1 MMDFY
6 RQIDLRYG
14 MIITYPGG
22 IKLPPRSEQVKTELT
37 LHEAGTVYLLLSGAE
52 ETYALSV
59 GEGENVLAGA
69 RVATLG
75 DETPVYASVAGKVIG
90 VFEREGMHYVAIEQ
104 DTELSTEVRTVR
116 EPESKKLAEMT
127 GEELLDAVRLLGV
140 WDTWSGDYLWRR
152 ASRSM
157 QTTRRIVIDTTDDSA
172 WSCTGYRTALK
183 HPGDVLSGAKIL
195 LHMLGASRIVLL
207 VDAERK
213 KLFDA
218 FDVLIN
224 DPKLTVIAQFDV
236 KYPMCDQTIYQ
247 SVYVRHLPK
256 DHTAQD
262 EGVFIVRAQ
271 TAVRL
276 YQSILSGKPQTMHTL
291 TAAGEGFGK
300 NVLMHVPIGTTWDK
314 ILKCVQFKG
323 GSYVTR
329 VGSLLGTETAVG
341 VPDGKTEAVF
351 ADVPCERE
359 EMHCIACGRCAEVC
373 PMRLEPYRILRTKN
387 IKTAQILR
395 NNCIGCG
402 CCNYICPANIALK
415 ERILSMQ

>member
-1 MMDFY
+1 
-6 RQIDLRYG
+6 

-22 IKLPPRSEQVKTELT
+22 IKLPPRSEQVKTEMT
-37 LHEAGTVYLLLSGAE
+37 LHEVGTVYLLLGGAE

-59 GEGENVLAGA
+59 SEGENVLAGA

-75 DETPVYASVAGKVIG
+75 DETPVYASVAGKVVG
-90 VFEREGMHYVAIEQ
+90 VFEREEMHYVAIEQ
-104 DTELSTEVRTVR
+104 DADLSKEVRSVC
-116 EPESKKLAEMT
+116 EPASKRLADMT
-127 GEELLDAVRLLGV
+127 GEELLDAVRVLGIKDV
-140 WDTWSGDYLWRR
+140 WSGDYLWRR
-152 ASRSM
+152 ASRAM
-157 QTTRRIVIDTTDDSA
+157 KTTRRIVVDTTDDSA
-172 WSCTGYRTALK
+172 WSCTGYRTALG

-224 DPKLTVIAQFDV
+224 DPKLTVIAQCDV
-236 KYPMCDQTIYQ
+236 KYPMCDETIYE

-256 DHTAQD
+256 GRSAQD

-271 TAVRL
+271 TAVQL
-276 YQSILSGKPQTMHTL
+276 YQSILTGKPQTMHTL
-291 TAAGEGFGK
+291 TVAGEGFGK
-300 NVLMHVPIGTTWDK
+300 NALMHIPLGTSWKKVLETA
-314 ILKCVQFKG
+314 QFKG
-323 GSYVTR
+323 GGYVTR
-329 VGSLLGTETAVG
+329 VDSLLGKQEAIG

-351 ADVPCERE
+351 ADMPCERE
-359 EMHCIACGRCAEVC
+359 EMHCISCGRCAEVC

-387 IKTAQILR
+387 VKTAQMLK

-402 CCNYICPANIALK
+402 CCDYICVANIALK

>member
-1 MMDFY
+1 
-6 RQIDLRYG
+6 

-37 LHEAGTVYLLLSGAE
+37 LHEVGTVYLLLGGAE
-52 ETYALSV
+52 ETYALAV

-104 DTELSTEVRTVR
+104 DSELSTEVRSVR
-116 EPESKKLAEMT
+116 EPESKKLAEMA

-152 ASRSM
+152 ASRAI
-157 QTTRRIVIDTTDDSA
+157 QKTRRIVIDTTDDSA
-172 WSCTGYRTALK
+172 WSCTGYRTALTA
-183 HPGDVLSGAKIL
+183 PGDVLNGAKIL

-207 VDAERK
+207 VDAEHK
-213 KLFDA
+213 KLLDA
-218 FDVLIN
+218 FDLMIN
-224 DPKLTVIAQFDV
+224 DPKLTVIAQADV
-236 KYPMCDQTIYQ
+236 KYPMCDETIYE
-247 SVYVRHLPK
+247 SIYVKHLPK

-271 TAVRL
+271 TVIQL
-276 YQSILSGKPQTMHTL
+276 YRSMLSGKPQTMHTL

-300 NVLMHVPIGTTWDK
+300 NALMHVPIGTTWDK
-314 ILKCVQFKG
+314 ILECAQFKS

-329 VGSLLGTETAVG
+329 VGSLLGKETAVG

-373 PMRLEPYRILRTKN
+373 PMRLEPYRILRTKSV
-387 IKTAQILR
+387 KTAQILR

>member
-1 MMDFY
+1 MV
-6 RQIDLRYG
+6 
-14 MIITYPGG
+14 ITYPGG
-22 IKLPPRSEQVKTELT
+22 IKLPPRSEEVKTELT
-37 LHEAGTVYLLLSGAE
+37 LSDVGTVYILLGGAE

-59 GEGENVLAGA
+59 NEGENVLAGA

-75 DETPVYASVAGKVIG
+75 DETPVYASVAGKVTG
-90 VFEREGMHYVAIEQ
+90 VFERDGLHYVAIEQ
-104 DTELSTEVRTVR
+104 DRELNAEVRTVR
-116 EPESKKLAEMT
+116 EPETKRLADMT
-127 GEELLDAVRLLGV
+127 GEELLDAIRILGIRDV
-140 WDTWSGDYLWRR
+140 WSGDYLWRR
-152 ASRSM
+152 ASRAM

-183 HPGDVLSGAKIL
+183 HPGDVLNGAKIL

-207 VDAERK
+207 VDSQRK

-218 FDVLIN
+218 FDVMIN
-224 DPKLTVIAQFDV
+224 DPKLTVIAQSDV
-236 KYPMCDQTIYQ
+236 KYPMCDETIYE
-247 SVYVRHLPK
+247 SIYVKHLPAG
-256 DHTAQD
+256 HTAQD

-271 TAVRL
+271 TVVQL
-276 YQSILSGKPQTMHTL
+276 YQSILRGKPQTMHTL

-300 NVLMHVPIGTTWDK
+300 NALMHVPIGTTWEK
-314 ILKCVQFKG
+314 ILDTAQFKG

-329 VGSLLGTETAVG
+329 AGNLLGTCEAIG

-359 EMHCIACGRCAEVC
+359 EMHCISCGRCAEVC

-387 IKTAQILR
+387 VKTAQMLK

-402 CCNYICPANIALK
+402 CCDYICVANIALR
-415 ERILSMQ
+415 ERIRAMQ